1 MITIKLDAIDST
13 NDFLKNLYKNSE
25 VENFTMVVANS
36 QTNGKGQRGSTWS
49 SEAGKNIIMSVLLKD
64 LIVKSEQIFDLNVI
78 VSLSVFQVLEIYN
91 ISNLRIKWP
100 NDIMSDSKKIGGIL
114 IENIFKTDNTI
125 VSIVGIGLNVNQTDF
140 SLLPKA
146 SSIKNSIGT
155 SMDIDLLANAIRNKL
170 YQNMAN
176 RKINSNLFWE
186 MYLENLFKLN
196 FPMAFEDIEKNR
208 FMAIIKGVSSNG
220 KLQLLLE
227 DDSTNEY
234 DIKEIQM
241 LY

>member
-49 SEAGKNIIMSVLLKD
+49 SEEGKNVIMSVLIKD
-64 LIVKSEQIFDLNVI
+64 LIVKSEEIFDINVI
-78 VSLSVFQVLEIYN
+78 VSLSVFQVLKSFN
-91 ISNLRIKWP
+91 LSNLKIKWP

-114 IENIFKTDNTI
+114 IENILKADNSI

-140 SLLPKA
+140 SKLPKA
-146 SSIKNSIGT
+146 SSIKNSTGT
-155 SMDIDLLANAIRNKL
+155 SIDIDLLANDIRKKL

-176 RKINSNLFWE
+176 KSINSELFWKKYE
-186 MYLENLFKLN
+186 ENLFKLN
-196 FPMAFEDIEKNR
+196 IPMAFEDIKKKQ
-208 FMAIIKGVSSNG
+208 FMAIIRGVSSKG

-227 DDSTNEY
+227 DDSTVEY
-234 DIKEIQM
+234 DIKELQM

>member
-1 MITIKLDAIDST
+1 MIIIKLDAIDST
-13 NDFLKNLYKNSE
+13 NDFLKNLYKNSV

-36 QTNGKGQRGSTWS
+36 QTNGKGQRGSTWT

-64 LIVKSEQIFDLNVI
+64 LIVNSEQIFDLNVI
-78 VSLSVFQVLEIYN
+78 VSLSVFQVLKS
-91 ISNLRIKWP
+91 SNLSNLSIKWP

-125 VSIVGIGLNVNQTDF
+125 VSIVGIGINVNQTDF

-170 YQNMAN
+170 YQNME
-176 RKINSNLFWE
+176 IMTTNSSLFWK
-186 MYLENLFKLN
+186 MYEENLFKLN
-196 FPMAFEDIEKNR
+196 IPMVFEDIKKKR

-227 DDSTNEY
+227 DDSTVEY

>member
-1 MITIKLDAIDST
+1 ML
-13 NDFLKNLYKNSE
+13 
-25 VENFTMVVANS
+25 
-36 QTNGKGQRGSTWS
+36 S
-49 SEAGKNIIMSVLLKD
+49 SSD

-78 VSLSVFQVLEIYN
+78 VSLSVFQVLKTYN

-140 SLLPKA
+140 STLPKA
-146 SSIKNSIGT
+146 SSIKNSIGI
-155 SMDIDLLANAIRNKL
+155 SMDIDLLANDIRNKL

-176 RKINSNLFWE
+176 RKINSSLFWK
-186 MYLENLFKLN
+186 MYEENLFKLN
-196 FPMAFEDIEKNR
+196 IPMAFEDAEKNR